1 MEHAGLIRGIKKIQ
15 DSGLKIEV
23 LYRHVQNRRWIKEE
37 FPETKHY
44 FDILHV
50 AKGTLLCQS

>member
-23 LYRHVQNRRWIKEE
+23 LYRLVQNRRWIKEE

>member
-23 LYRHVQNRRWIKEE
+23 LYRHVQNRRRIKEE